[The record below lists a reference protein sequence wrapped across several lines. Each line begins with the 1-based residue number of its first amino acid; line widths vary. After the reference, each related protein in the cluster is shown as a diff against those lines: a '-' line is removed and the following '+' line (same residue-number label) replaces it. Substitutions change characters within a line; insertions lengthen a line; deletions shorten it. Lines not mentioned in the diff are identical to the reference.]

1 MAKPR
6 AEYLRAGGVAL
17 RVSTKAKNWVSVLVP
32 VLVLVLVLVLSFRIV
47 FRTVLMR
54 EF

>member
-17 RVSTKAKNWVSVLVP
+17 RVSTKAMNWVSVLVP
-32 VLVLVLVLVLSFRIV
+32 VLVLSFRIV